1 MHSRP
6 AGSLAPWRLAALLP
20 ALCCLSCSAGASL
33 HPVRGKVLLKGEPV
47 EGAVVTF
54 HPKGA
59 DLRTVLPVGQ
69 TDAEGTFTLSTG
81 QSPGAPAGE
90 YVVTLICP
98 QMVDAKGKKQVGMS
112 GQRLTTVDAF
122 KGAYAREE
130 SSTIKVEVKSGA
142 NELEPF
148 NLK

>member
-1 MHSRP
+1 
-6 AGSLAPWRLAALLP
+6 
-20 ALCCLSCSAGASL
+20 
-33 HPVRGKVLLKGEPV
+33 VLLKGAPV

-59 DLRTVLPVGQ
+59 DLTTVLPVGQ

-81 QSPGAPAGE
+81 QNPGAPAGE
-90 YVVTLICP
+90 YVVTFICP
-98 QMVDAKGKKQVGMS
+98 QMVDSKGKKQAGMS

-122 KGAYAREE
+122 NGAYAREE
-130 SSTIKVEVKSGA
+130 SSTIKVEVKNGA